1 MDIDQLLSVLK
12 EYGINPDADKETEST
27 AEVGDINPDDQ
38 IETISINEISKH
50 LNSENENSIREFPNR
65 PESFELEIEMEGLE
79 NENVRSSK
87 KESYISGLK
96 DKRWDK
102 ESHNPCAWYKPAHYF
117 GSSMG
122 IYIRQDCIPWIA
134 RNIMLFSKGTLHGGS
149 RKSTLADHFQFA
161 ALIYLFL
168 HEQHHHK
175 VESLGF
181 RALIT
186 TGLDKYRPYKTH
198 VYRKTF
204 WTDDCLEE
212 SLANAESYRRL
223 TERKYKKA
231 LHPVAWDAL
240 RNYLAA
246 TMPFGPP
253 GYRMGVDYFNNT
265 NYRRGISLQQC
276 LMIHG
281 KLPPSGGFKTFPLPH
296 HWGIA
301 PYMNKALFD
310 ISDEVYFV
318 IPSGSRCSFPVKKGS
333 PGYTTSS
340 KEMVKAL
347 TKHHG
352 FSQTPGGKGSHIKL
366 ENVSGKIVTVP
377 GCRKDLSSGVLKSI
391 LASVG
396 QSSLN
401 KLPDFLNGS
410 LS

>member
-12 EYGINPDADKETEST
+12 EYGINPDAEKEIEST

-38 IETISINEISKH
+38 IETISINEISKQ
-50 LNSENENSIREFPNR
+50 LNSDNESLIRNFQNS
-65 PESFELEIEMEGLE
+65 PESIELKIEMDVLE
-79 NENVRSSK
+79 NENYRRSR
-87 KESYISGLK
+87 KESYISDLK
-96 DKRWDK
+96 NKRWDK
-102 ESHNPCAWYKPAHYF
+102 DSHIPCAWYQPAHYF

-122 IYIRQDCIPWIA
+122 IYIRQECLPRIA
-134 RNIMLFSKGTLHGGS
+134 RNIMLFSKGTLHGVP
-149 RKSTLADHFQFA
+149 RASTLADHFQFA

-181 RALIT
+181 RALIA
-186 TGLDKYRPYKTH
+186 TGFDKYRPYKTH

-231 LHPVAWDAL
+231 LHPVAWEAL
-240 RNYLAA
+240 RNYLVA

-253 GYRMGVDYFNNT
+253 GYRRGIDYFDNS
-265 NYRRGISLQQC
+265 NYRKGIYLQQC

-281 KLPPSGGFKTFPLPH
+281 KLLPSGGFKTSPLPH

-318 IPSGSRCSFPVKKGS
+318 VPSGSRSIFPPKGS
-333 PGYTTSS
+333 PGYTTST

-347 TKHHG
+347 TKHYG
-352 FSQTPGGKGSHIKL
+352 FSQTSGGKGSHIKL
-366 ENVSGKIVTVP
+366 ENASGEIVTVP

-396 QSSLN
+396 KSSLN